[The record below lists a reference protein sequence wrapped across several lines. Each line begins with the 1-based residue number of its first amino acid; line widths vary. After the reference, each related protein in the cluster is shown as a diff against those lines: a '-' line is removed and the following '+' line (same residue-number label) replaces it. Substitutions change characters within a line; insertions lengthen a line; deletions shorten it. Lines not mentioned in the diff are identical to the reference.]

1 MSFPPGTEMFQ
12 FPGFALPKLCIHFGN
27 NLVPINSHTG
37 EPVQELIGKVGFP
50 HSEIAGSK
58 VAHTSP
64 ALIAACHVLHR
75 LCMPRHPRNTLTSRL
90 RVRTTND
97 SAGDRF
103 ENLTT
108 RPRWRDN
115 ADNKSQPLLS
125 NNMSSC
131 LRTRYTAT
139 ASILRTHSQCQSGEQ
154 FPMIALIVT
163 NAKLMSSSLEKLPL
177 PISAN
182 ARHKQLMVELNGFEP
197 LT

>member
-1 MSFPPGTEMFQ
+1 MFQ

-27 NLVPINSHTG
+27 NLVPINSATDYS
-37 EPVQELIGKVGFP
+37 VAELIGKVGFP

-125 NNMSSC
+125 NNMSLC

-139 ASILRTHSQCQSGEQ
+139 ASILRTHSQCQSGGQSPISPRSKAWTKLFSVTLEGYKGY
-154 FPMIALIVT
+154 T
-163 NAKLMSSSLEKLPL
+163 NA
-177 PISAN
+177 ATRT
-182 ARHKQLMVELNGFEP
+182 A
-197 LT
+197 

>member
-27 NLVPINSHTG
+27 NLVPINSDADHS
-37 EPVQELIGKVGFP
+37 EPELIGKVGFP
-50 HSEIAGSK
+50 HSEIVGSK

-64 ALIAACHVLHR
+64 TLIAACHVLHR

-97 SAGDRF
+97 SAGDVCSK
-103 ENLTT
+103 EQTTT

-125 NNMSSC
+125 NNMSCVS
-131 LRTRYTAT
+131 RTRYTAT
-139 ASILRTHSQCQSGEQ
+139 ASILRTHSQCQSGGKS
-154 FPMIALIVT
+154 PMITQAGACVKLISVILEDAKVT
-163 NAKLMSSSLEKLPL
+163 KATL
-177 PISAN
+177 
-182 ARHKQLMVELNGFEP
+182 
-197 LT
+197 

>member
-27 NLVPINSHTG
+27 NLVPINSDADCS
-37 EPVQELIGKVGFP
+37 EPELIGKVGFP
-50 HSEIAGSK
+50 HSEICGSK

-64 ALIAACHVLHR
+64 QLIAACHVLHR

-139 ASILRTHSQCQSGEQ
+139 ASILRTHSQCQSGGQ
-154 FPMIALIVT
+154 
-163 NAKLMSSSLEKLPL
+163 S
-177 PISAN
+177 PISPHSKVWTKLFSVILEYA
-182 ARHKQLMVELNGFEP
+182 KFTKLTLISYSQMVEPNGIEP

>member
-12 FPGFALPKLCIHFGN
+12 FPGFALPKLCIHSGN
-27 NLVPINSHTG
+27 NLVPINSDTDKSAS
-37 EPVQELIGKVGFP
+37 ELIGKVGFP
-50 HSEIAGSK
+50 HSEICGSMN
-58 VAHTSP
+58 AHFSP
-64 ALIAACHVLHR
+64 QLIAACHVLHR

-139 ASILRTHSQCQSGEQ
+139 ASILRTHSQCQSGGKS
-154 FPMIALIVT
+154 PMIAPIVT
-163 NAKLMSSSLEKLPL
+163 DAKLMSSSLE
-177 PISAN
+177 IFGRRSAQMRD
-182 ARHKQLMVELNGFEP
+182 AGSDGGA
-197 LT
+197 

>member
-1 MSFPPGTEMFQ
+1 MFQ

-27 NLVPINSHTG
+27 NLVPINSDTDKSA
-37 EPVQELIGKVGFP
+37 PELIGKVGFP

-97 SAGDRF
+97 SAGDVRS
-103 ENLTT
+103 EEQTTT

-139 ASILRTHSQCQSGEQ
+139 ASILRTHSQCQSGGQ
-154 FPMIALIVT
+154 SPMITQAVAC
-163 NAKLMSSSLEKLPL
+163 AKLMSSSLE
-177 PISAN
+177 IM
-182 ARHKQLMVELNGFEP
+182 LMVELNGFEP

>member
-27 NLVPINSHTG
+27 NLVPINSDTDKSA
-37 EPVQELIGKVGFP
+37 PELIGKVGFP

-139 ASILRTHSQCQSGEQ
+139 ASILRTHSQCQSGGQ
-154 FPMIALIVT
+154 SPMIALIVI
-163 NAKLMSSSLEKLPL
+163 NAKLMSSSLEKNWLL
-177 PISAN
+177 LSAK
-182 ARHKQLMVELNGFEP
+182 ARRRLMVELNGFEP

>member
-97 SAGDRF
+97 SAGELEQVRAPLGHAGAVIRII
-103 ENLTT
+103 NLSLYLVTISWLLA
-108 RPRWRDN
+108 RPIYCHGIDFKNPFTMSKRGIIPHIASAG
-115 ADNKSQPLLS
+115 ADTKLFSVTLEGYKGYTNVHPEKWWSLTGS
-125 NNMSSC
+125 N
-131 LRTRYTAT
+131 R
-139 ASILRTHSQCQSGEQ
+139 
-154 FPMIALIVT
+154 
-163 NAKLMSSSLEKLPL
+163 
-177 PISAN
+177 
-182 ARHKQLMVELNGFEP
+182 
-197 LT
+197 